1 MKREMFF
8 STINIVK
15 AAADFI
21 HQCKYALVKKTK
33 LIIRATHV
41 LLYQVNLDDNGPLV
55 VNYGIAAGEHSAE
68 QLFGTASMGT

>member
-1 MKREMFF
+1 MEAEPSQTGLNEEGNVFF

-33 LIIRATHV
+33 LTIRATRV
-41 LLYQVNLDDNGPLV
+41 LLYQVN
-55 VNYGIAAGEHSAE
+55 
-68 QLFGTASMGT
+68 TK